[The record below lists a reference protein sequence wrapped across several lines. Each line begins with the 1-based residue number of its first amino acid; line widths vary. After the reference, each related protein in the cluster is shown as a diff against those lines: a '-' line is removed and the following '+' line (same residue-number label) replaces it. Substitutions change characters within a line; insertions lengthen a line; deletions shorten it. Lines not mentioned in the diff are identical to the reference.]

1 MLLTYSGEQID
12 CVTTVPGVSM
22 ALGVGVGTGAAL
34 RVRSEGDQL
43 DVAACGL
50 GGERRDREQR
60 QVGGDGLVG
69 GRA

>member
-1 MLLTYSGEQID
+1 MLLTYSGEQIH
-12 CVTTVPGVSM
+12 CVPTVPGVSM

-50 GGERRDREQR
+50 GGE
-60 QVGGDGLVG
+60 
-69 GRA
+69 